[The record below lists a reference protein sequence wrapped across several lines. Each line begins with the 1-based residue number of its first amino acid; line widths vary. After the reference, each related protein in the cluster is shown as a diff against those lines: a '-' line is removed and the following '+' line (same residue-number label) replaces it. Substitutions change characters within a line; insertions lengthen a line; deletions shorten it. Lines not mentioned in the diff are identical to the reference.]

1 MKNIRKIIV
10 KLEDR
15 SYPIYIGKNILSDKS
30 LLGKINVNNFAL
42 VTNKKIKSLH
52 LSKIKNNSI
61 KKNQII
67 LSDGEKYKN
76 QESISKIYSYLL
88 KNKFSRD
95 SCLVAF
101 GGGVI
106 GDMTGY
112 ASATYQRGI
121 NFIQI
126 PTTLLSM
133 VDSSVGGKTG
143 INHPLGKNMIGAFHQ
158 PISVIIDTEIL
169 KTLSKRQF
177 NAGMAE
183 VIKYGIIK
191 DKNFFKWITKNCLN
205 IKLQDP
211 ESIIKIIKR
220 SCEIKAEIVSQDEEE
235 KNIRALLNLGHTFG
249 HAIENVLGYG
259 KWLHG
264 EAIACGFLIASSVA
278 IQNKTM
284 SINQYNDIK
293 NLLEVFD
300 LPTKLPKNI
309 NIENL
314 FNAMLVDKKVKDNKM
329 VYVLPNG
336 IGDSY
341 ITNKISRK
349 IVMKAFIQHA

>member
-112 ASATYQRGI
+112 ASATYQRGT

-158 PISVIIDTEIL
+158 PIAVIIDTEIL

>member
-143 INHPLGKNMIGAFHQ
+143 INHPLGKNMIGAFYQ
-158 PISVIIDTEIL
+158 PIAVIIDTEIL

>member
-158 PISVIIDTEIL
+158 PIAVIIDTEIL
-169 KTLSKRQF
+169 RTLSKRQF